1 MSTNE
6 THAGQKT
13 IIWGEKGVNLFS
25 KVFYRWVDWTI
36 IDSFSRHKGK
46 VFGLPSKDAIH
57 KNEIL
62 LIDSFLKTKSLAWA
76 VLKTNRYALARSLV

>member
-1 MSTNE
+1 MSPKE
-6 THAGQKT
+6 SRAGQPN

-25 KVFYRWVDWTI
+25 KLFYCWVNWTI
-36 IDSFSRHKGK
+36 IDAFSRNKRK
-46 VFGLPSKDAIH
+46 IFGLPSKDAIH

-76 VLKTNRYALARSLV
+76 VLKTYRFALARSLI